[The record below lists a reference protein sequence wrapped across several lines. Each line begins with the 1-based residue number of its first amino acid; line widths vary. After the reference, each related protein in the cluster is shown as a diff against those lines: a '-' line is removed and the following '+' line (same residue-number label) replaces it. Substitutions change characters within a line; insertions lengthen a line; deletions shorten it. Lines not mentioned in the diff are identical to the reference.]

1 MSHKTSEYY
10 RKYFKLLNDEET
22 IKDIANE
29 FSSIH
34 IRKKANREI
43 FLQVLQNAH
52 FLTSQGLTFW
62 SDNRFENF
70 DQLLARCQK
79 LDSPITKWSN
89 KNRDITKY
97 MSEFQ
102 PADRSFFSEMVRLSK
117 TLMRDNPCN

>member
-62 SDNRFENF
+62 SDNGFENF
-70 DQLLARCQK
+70 DQLLARCQ
-79 LDSPITKWSN
+79 N
-89 KNRDITKY
+89 
-97 MSEFQ
+97 
-102 PADRSFFSEMVRLSK
+102 
-117 TLMRDNPCN
+117 